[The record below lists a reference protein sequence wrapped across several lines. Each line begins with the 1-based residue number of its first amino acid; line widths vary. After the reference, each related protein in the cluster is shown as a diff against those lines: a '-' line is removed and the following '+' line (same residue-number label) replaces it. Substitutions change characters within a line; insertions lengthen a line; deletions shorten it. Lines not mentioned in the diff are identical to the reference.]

1 MTLRLW
7 YCRRESRRIL
17 LNKTHSKSFLEAG
30 CGSGELLFSLSRR
43 FKSGEFVGIDIN
55 EESVNIA
62 GKYCYSR
69 NIKNVSLEMS
79 GIDDFKSDLSFDAIS
94 CISVLQYVSNPDK
107 SFIHLLKML
116 GENGKLLIYLPVDDK
131 RVLPGYNYLRK
142 SWFRPVVYDSYKE
155 VNYKLTEPEI
165 KRIIHEND
173 AQIDKLS
180 YTYDWAGK
188 IGYELISF
196 GQLFILRVN
205 WILAFLFAI
214 VYFPI
219 ILLPAWLF
227 MLMDMILP
235 KKRGN
240 GILLTISRLTTTA

>member
-1 MTLRLW
+1 M
-7 YCRRESRRIL
+7 
-17 LNKTHSKSFLEAG
+17 
-30 CGSGELLFSLSRR
+30 
-43 FKSGEFVGIDIN
+43 GIDIN